1 MKQFFKITL
10 ATMLGL
16 VLTGLLFFFLLFAV
30 AGAIASGDGNYTLKD
45 NSYLTLELSGNL
57 SEQAQDNPFN
67 LDIPGLPMGSSV
79 KEIGLNDVLAAI
91 KKAKETPEI
100 KGIFIKAKTFNAGY
114 ASLSEIR
121 NALNDFKESGKYI
134 VAYADQ
140 YDQKEYFLSSV
151 ADHVLLNPIGMI
163 NFSGLAST
171 PIFFTEALKKLGVKV
186 EIFKVGTYKSAV
198 EPYMNTEMSP
208 ASREQTEAYLN
219 GIWNTLLNDISQ
231 SRALSVQQLN
241 EIADQ
246 NTLLMD
252 TKELLRF
259 NLVDSLVYASE
270 VDSLLNRLHNV
281 EKKDERTSVSI
292 SNLLSAPTE
301 KVKYQKTRLA
311 VLYADGEI
319 VDEGSEGI
327 VREDF
332 IEAIQAIQ
340 ADDKIKAVVLRV
352 NSPGGSAYASEQIWK
367 AIDDL
372 KTKKPVVV
380 SMGDLAASGGYYIA
394 SGAQKI
400 VASSNTLTG
409 SIGIFGMF
417 LNVEELTQKI
427 GLNVDVVKTNE
438 LSDFGD
444 MSRQMTDL
452 EKAKMQRYIE
462 SGYELFVKRCAE
474 GRKMSVDAIKAIAE
488 GRVWTGEKAKEL
500 GLVDELGDIDRA
512 IELAAE
518 MGQIEDYQIVSFP
531 EKKDFVTELIAQM
544 TEQSQLSAL
553 SWLPWNQQGQWQ
565 QLEKA
570 FKQQGVLARM
580 EYSYI
585 P

>member
-16 VLTGLLFFFLLFAV
+16 LLTGLLFFFLLFAV

-292 SNLLSAPTE
+292 SNLLSAPKE

-332 IEAIQAIQ
+332 IETIQTIQ
-340 ADDKIKAVVLRV
+340 EDDKIKAVVLRI

-367 AIDDL
+367 AINDL

-394 SGAQKI
+394 SGAQRI
-400 VASSNTLTG
+400 VAAPNTLTG
-409 SIGIFGMF
+409 SIGIFGLF

-462 SGYELFVKRCAE
+462 SGYELFIKRCAE
-474 GRKMSVDAIKAIAE
+474 GRKMGVDAIKAIAE

-531 EKKDFVTELIAQM
+531 EKKDFVTELIKQM

-553 SWLPWNQQGQWQ
+553 SWLPWNQQGQWK

>member
-1 MKQFFKITL
+1 
-10 ATMLGL
+10 
-16 VLTGLLFFFLLFAV
+16 
-30 AGAIASGDGNYTLKD
+30 
-45 NSYLTLELSGNL
+45 
-57 SEQAQDNPFN
+57 
-67 LDIPGLPMGSSV
+67 
-79 KEIGLNDVLAAI
+79 
-91 KKAKETPEI
+91 
-100 KGIFIKAKTFNAGY
+100 
-114 ASLSEIR
+114 
-121 NALNDFKESGKYI
+121 
-134 VAYADQ
+134 
-140 YDQKEYFLSSV
+140 
-151 ADHVLLNPIGMI
+151 
-163 NFSGLAST
+163 
-171 PIFFTEALKKLGVKV
+171 
-186 EIFKVGTYKSAV
+186 VGTYKSAV

-488 GRVWTGEKAKEL
+488 GRVWTGEEAIKN
-500 GLVDELGDIDRA
+500 GLVDVLGGIDEAVAIAAEKAGLDAYQIREYPAKEDFATKLMKSMTSDLESKWMKAYLGDQYQAVRHLKEA
-512 IELAAE
+512 RE
-518 MGQIEDYQIVSFP
+518 M
-531 EKKDFVTELIAQM
+531 
-544 TEQSQLSAL
+544 
-553 SWLPWNQQGQWQ
+553 QGIQ
-565 QLEKA
+565 
-570 FKQQGVLARM
+570 ARM
-580 EYSYI
+580 EYEVVFR
-585 P
+585 

>member
-30 AGAIASGDGNYTLKD
+30 AGAIASGDETYTLKD

-79 KEIGLNDVLAAI
+79 KEIGLNEVLAAI

-151 ADHVLLNPIGMI
+151 ADHVLLNPVGMI

-332 IEAIQAIQ
+332 IETIQTIQ
-340 ADDKIKAVVLRV
+340 EDDKIKAVVLRI

-367 AIDDL
+367 AINDL

-394 SGAQKI
+394 SGAQRI
-400 VASSNTLTG
+400 VAAPNTLTG
-409 SIGIFGMF
+409 SIGIFGLF

-462 SGYELFVKRCAE
+462 SGYELFIKRCAE
-474 GRKMSVDAIKAIAE
+474 GRKMGVDAIKAIAE

-531 EKKDFVTELIAQM
+531 EKKDFVTELIKQM

-553 SWLPWNQQGQWQ
+553 SWLPWNQQGQWK